1 MRTLATHVLTSRLGR
16 WVLPCS
22 TSESLRVL
30 LGVPDDRD
38 YRTLRSSDV
47 AEGEVLRNESGFL
60 ICVLGHGERGVEA
73 ATYWHPGDG
82 WQRGSLYDDGVY
94 DLAERGRW
102 ALLRE
107 TDAGKAKRAGRA
119 AAAPASLDEA
129 SRTALDA
136 PENPTDPRTS
146 SPS

>member
-1 MRTLATHVLTSRLGR
+1 MRTLATRVLTSKLGR

-30 LGVPDDRD
+30 LGVPDNRD

-60 ICVLGHGERGVEA
+60 IWVLGHGERGVEA

-102 ALLRE
+102 TLLRE
-107 TDAGKAKRAGRA
+107 TEAGRAKRAGQTA
-119 AAAPASLDEA
+119 APPASLDEA
-129 SRTALDA
+129 SWPALDA
-136 PENPTDPRTS
+136 PDS
-146 SPS
+146 